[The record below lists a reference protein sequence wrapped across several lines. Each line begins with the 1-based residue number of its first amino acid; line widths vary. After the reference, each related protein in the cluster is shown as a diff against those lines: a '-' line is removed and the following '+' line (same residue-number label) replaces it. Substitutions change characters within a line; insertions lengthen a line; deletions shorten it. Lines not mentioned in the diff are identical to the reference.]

1 LAGNSIEGDGS
12 SDPAIAL
19 WHKWREAHRLTQRL
33 CRRQQGLERQL
44 AETVGFPCV
53 AIQLTDGER
62 VTLSSLRA
70 VHEVFRLAP
79 EDTAARAKAEAE
91 FATHQMRWDIADK
104 AVGYSATL
112 QAEREAADRA
122 ENLLEALAATSAT
135 SLAGVAAKL
144 DAVLHEG
151 KVWEDGSEFPWPQIR
166 SALEDLIRMSPLL
179 HPDQVFPWEAR
190 NGANGGGV

>member
-1 LAGNSIEGDGS
+1 VV
-12 SDPAIAL
+12 AL
-19 WHKWREAHRLTQRL
+19 WRQWQDAHRLTQRL

-53 AIQLTDGER
+53 AIQLTDDER

-79 EDTAARAKAEAE
+79 EDTAARARAEAE
-91 FATHQMRWDIADK
+91 FAAHQTRWDMADK

-112 QAEREAADRA
+112 QAEREAADQT
-122 ENLLEALAATSAT
+122 EDLLEALAATSAT

-144 DAVLHEG
+144 DAVLREG
-151 KVWEDGSEFPWPQIR
+151 TVWEDGSEFPWQQIR
-166 SALEDLIRMSPLL
+166 SALDDLIRMSPLL
-179 HPDQVFPWEAR
+179 HPDQSFPWEAR
-190 NGANGGGV
+190 NGANGGAA